1 MDNKEI
7 KAIIEAL
14 IFVSGEPITLNR
26 IKDVI
31 EGVDKKTLERLAS
44 ELKDEFNNEYRGLQL
59 VEIANGYQLTTRSE
73 YANWIKKLN
82 KIKVSTKLSKP
93 AMETLAIIAYKQPI
107 IKPEVEKIRGVD
119 SGGVIKTLLERKLIK
134 IIGRMDIVGKPMM
147 YGTTPEFLQYFGLKD
162 LTDLPTLKEFQELK
176 EEEIPACLSA
186 DKVSASAEASD
197 NQQETV

>member
-1 MDNKEI
+1 MEDKEI

-82 KIKVSTKLSKP
+82 KIKVLTKLSKP

-176 EEEIPACLSA
+176 EEEIP
-186 DKVSASAEASD
+186 VTASAEASN
-197 NQQETV
+197 NQQNLDA

>member
-1 MDNKEI
+1 MDDKEI

-26 IKDVI
+26 IRDVI

-44 ELKDEFNNEYRGLQL
+44 ELKDEFNKEYRGLQL

-162 LTDLPTLKEFQELK
+162 LTDLPTLREFQELK
-176 EEEIPACLSA
+176 EEEVP
-186 DKVSASAEASD
+186 VTASAETSD

>member
-1 MDNKEI
+1 
-7 KAIIEAL
+7 
-14 IFVSGEPITLNR
+14 
-26 IKDVI
+26 
-31 EGVDKKTLERLAS
+31 
-44 ELKDEFNNEYRGLQL
+44 
-59 VEIANGYQLTTRSE
+59 
-73 YANWIKKLN
+73 
-82 KIKVSTKLSKP
+82 
-93 AMETLAIIAYKQPI
+93 METLAIIAYKQPI

-176 EEEIPACLSA
+176 EEE
-186 DKVSASAEASD
+186 VSVAASAEAPD

>member
-1 MDNKEI
+1 MDDKEI

-26 IKDVI
+26 IRDVI

-44 ELKDEFNNEYRGLQL
+44 ELKDEFNKEYRGLQL

-147 YGTTPEFLQYFGLKD
+147 YGTTSEFLQYFGLKD
-162 LTDLPTLKEFQELK
+162 LTDLPTLREFQELK
-176 EEEIPACLSA
+176 EEEVP
-186 DKVSASAEASD
+186 VTASAETSD